1 LPQRTR
7 GLAPLIV
14 VLESLGCAE
23 TIGPQISRHVFWAR
37 VFSINFI
44 KGVLTGI
51 PVEFQFG
58 TNSGL

>member
-1 LPQRTR
+1 
-7 GLAPLIV
+7 

-51 PVEFQFG
+51 LVEFQFG
-58 TNSGL
+58 TNYGL